1 VGSLIAD
8 VVPIRC
14 IAVVALCLAGVA
26 GAGCGGDEGEATLSA
41 EELTARADEVCAA
54 AAKRFAEAQSRPPA
68 TPKRAEAQTAELIAL
83 SGTEL
88 ADLRELSPPE
98 DLAQPYEAYLAARE
112 RLLDLLERGREAA
125 AAGDEAAYTEAQTR
139 AIAGQTRRA
148 SLARAAGLKECSA
161 KG

>member
-1 VGSLIAD
+1 MKGTQRVSRLSVA
-8 VVPIRC
+8 
-14 IAVVALCLAGVA
+14 ALCLAVAA
-26 GAGCGGDEGEATLSA
+26 GAGCAGDEEEPTLSA
-41 EELTARADEVCAA
+41 AELTARADEVCAA
-54 AAKRFAEAQSRPPA
+54 AAKRFADAQSRAPA

-83 SGTEL
+83 SSSEL

-98 DLAQPYEAYLAARE
+98 DLAEPYEAYLAARE
-112 RLLDLLERGREAA
+112 RVLDLLERGREAA
-125 AAGDEAAYTEAQTR
+125 AAGDEAAYTKAQTG